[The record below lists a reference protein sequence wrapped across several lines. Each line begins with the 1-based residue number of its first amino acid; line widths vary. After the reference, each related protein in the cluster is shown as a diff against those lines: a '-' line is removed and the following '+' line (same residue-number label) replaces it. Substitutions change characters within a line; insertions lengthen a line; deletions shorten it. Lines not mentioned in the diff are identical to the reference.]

1 MDMQHISY
9 KLARACRAIRWDR
22 RGNVAII
29 FAFAAF
35 PLLGFVGVAID
46 YSRANAMKVKLQAAM
61 DAAGLMLAK
70 DPNLATMT
78 DDQRNQKATNY
89 FKSTFKVKDATVD
102 TGGVRVN
109 YDSNKRK
116 MDLSVS
122 ATIPNTPFYNALNH
136 WANGFSN
143 PDYRGQMKVGAT
155 SSVKW
160 GSRLRVAMALDTT
173 GSMQSD
179 NKITSLKTAVA
190 GAGGAIDQLKALNVN
205 DGDVYISIIPFAVH
219 VNAGSANYTHDEWID
234 WDQWL
239 AAPNSNTTNA
249 VPTKASI
256 GPGSNCPW
264 TNSQNGY
271 TCMDRPATA
280 SGAAGTSTVPSSGS
294 YKSWV
299 CPSMDNGNKI
309 ASKGYR
315 YYNGCYKP
323 GWDCTGS
330 SCTCSG
336 NPDATCSCTGSGTSK
351 YCRTEYVWQANA
363 KSTWNGCIME
373 RGGTFAPTPGGVGH
387 PGTPPTTSTT
397 AGPDQNIDAPGPKY
411 PADQYALQLSDD
423 SIGCSDSNKMRSLN
437 NDWDAMKT
445 FVNNLATGGA
455 TNQPLGLVWAWQ
467 SLNGG
472 GPLNSQNKMAGYDY
486 DEVIILLSDGLNTQD
501 RWYGNGSGTSN
512 PNSTKVDD
520 RMSNTSGTC
529 RNIKTPASAGGKVP
543 MIYTVQVDT
552 GSPADGESALLRNC
566 ASRPY
571 DTAVG
576 KSTFYRVTTA
586 GAIPDTFQQIVR
598 DISKLRVAQ

>member
-1 MDMQHISY
+1 MQHFSH
-9 KLARACRAIRWDR
+9 KLARAWWAIRRDR

-29 FAFAAF
+29 FALAAF

-102 TGGVRVN
+102 TGGVKVN
-109 YDSNKRK
+109 YDANKRK
-116 MDLSVS
+116 MELSVS

-143 PDYRGQMKVGAT
+143 PDYKGQMKVGTT
-155 SSVKW
+155 SAVKW

-173 GSMQSD
+173 GSMED
-179 NKITSLKTAVA
+179 DGKIAAMKNAVA

-205 DGDVYISIIPFAVH
+205 DGDVYISVVPFAVH
-219 VNAGSANYTHDEWID
+219 VNGGSANYTHDEWID
-234 WDQWL
+234 WTRWR
-239 AAPNSNTTNA
+239 ASPATNTTNA
-249 VPTKASI
+249 VPAKASI

-271 TCMDRPATA
+271 VCTTGPANGSST
-280 SGAAGTSTVPSSGS
+280 TSTVPSSGS

-299 CPSMDNGNKI
+299 CPSVDNGSKI
-309 ASKGYR
+309 QSMGYR

-336 NPDATCSCTGSGTSK
+336 QDATCSCTGSGTSK
-351 YCRTEYVWQANA
+351 YCRTEYVWQAND
-363 KSTWNGCIME
+363 KSTWGGCIMD
-373 RGGTFAPTPGGVGH
+373 RNNAD
-387 PGTPPTTSTT
+387 GTPPTTSTSS
-397 AGPDQNIDAPGPKY
+397 GPDQTIDAPGAKY
-411 PADQYALQLSDD
+411 PADQYALTLTDGT
-423 SIGCSDSNKMRSLN
+423 IGCSNKNQVRSLN

-445 FVNNLATGGA
+445 FVNNLVTGGA

-472 GPLNSQNKMAGYDY
+472 GPLTAQGKSAGYDY

-501 RWYGNGSGTSN
+501 RWWGNGSGSGN
-512 PNSTKVDD
+512 PNATKVDD
-520 RMSNTSGTC
+520 RMYNTNGTAGTC
-529 RNIKTPASAGGKVP
+529 KNIKTPATPGAKVP

-552 GSPADGESALLRNC
+552 GGDGESSILRNC
-566 ASRPY
+566 ATRPN
-571 DTAVG
+571 DTALG

-586 GAIPDTFQQIVR
+586 GQIPDTFQQIVR